1 MESKEY
7 NFDISFIE
15 LAEQINDIMPGYVVQ
30 KVSYALNSKKK
41 SINGSKILVIGVAY
55 KENIDDTRE
64 SPALKIIPQLMRL
77 GSDVSYFD
85 PYVSEININ
94 GKVLKSIPMLS
105 KEILNNADCSLILTA
120 HSSINY
126 DFILQNSD
134 IIVDTRN
141 AIRENDQKM
150 FKLAGGR
157 ERF

>member
-105 KEILNNADCSLILTA
+105 KEILNNADCGIPW
-120 HSSINY
+120 
-126 DFILQNSD
+126 
-134 IIVDTRN
+134 
-141 AIRENDQKM
+141 
-150 FKLAGGR
+150 
-157 ERF
+157 